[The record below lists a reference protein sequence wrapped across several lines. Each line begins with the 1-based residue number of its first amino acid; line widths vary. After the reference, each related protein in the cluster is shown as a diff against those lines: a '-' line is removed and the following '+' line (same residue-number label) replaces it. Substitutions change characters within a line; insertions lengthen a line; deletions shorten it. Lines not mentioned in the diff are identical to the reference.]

1 MPLFRKAQEALCRRL
16 SLSFLID
23 YRYIRIYIITISL
36 YQSVADANGMSL
48 TFAKLTLIVIII
60 VAWSS
65 ILLPMYVDNANLTT
79 SVAAQQNSE
88 EDDLFFRGNNV
99 YEQDRYEEAIEYFD
113 RVLAIDPNHVGA
125 LIIKGLALDRLARS
139 EEAIEY
145 FDTALAIDPNHVGAL
160 LSKGLALDS

>member
-1 MPLFRKAQEALCRRL
+1 VPLFRKAREALSGRL

-23 YRYIRIYIITISL
+23 HRYIRIYIITISL

-48 TFAKLTLIVIII
+48 TFAKLILIVIII

-65 ILLPMYVDNANLTT
+65 MLLPMYLDNTNLIT

-99 YEQDRYEEAIEYFD
+99 YQQDRYEEAIEYFD
-113 RVLAIDPNHVGA
+113 RVLAIDPDHWDALNNNHMNA
-125 LIIKGLALDRLARS
+125 LIHKGLALDRLER
-139 EEAIEY
+139 
-145 FDTALAIDPNHVGAL
+145 
-160 LSKGLALDS
+160 

>member
-1 MPLFRKAQEALCRRL
+1 MDVPLFRKAQEALSRPL
-16 SLSFLID
+16 SLSFFID

-36 YQSVADANGMSL
+36 YRSVADANGMSL

-65 ILLPMYVDNANLTT
+65 ILLPMYLDNANLTT

-99 YEQDRYEEAIEYFD
+99 YQQDRYEEAIEYFD
-113 RVLAIDPNHVGA
+113 RVLAIDPDHWDALNNNHMNA
-125 LIIKGLALDRLARS
+125 LIHKGLALDRLER
-139 EEAIEY
+139 
-145 FDTALAIDPNHVGAL
+145 
-160 LSKGLALDS
+160 